1 MQGWKNADFSYNDL
15 IWARCG
21 QNSSDISLQ
30 EVRSE
35 LQITCEDI
43 SVDCPG
49 VLLCLQP
56 HLLLGRDQADAGS
69 GGRSVPRFVPVT
81 EAKGL
86 KGFSQRFLLLYAK

>member
-1 MQGWKNADFSYNDL
+1 MQGWKNADYSYNDL

-30 EVRSE
+30 EVGSE

-43 SVDCPG
+43 SVHCPG
-49 VLLCLQP
+49 VLLRIQP

-69 GGRSVPRFVPVT
+69 GGRSVSRFVQVT

-86 KGFSQRFLLLYAK
+86 KVFHG

>member
-30 EVRSE
+30 EVR
-35 LQITCEDI
+35 LHRTCEDF

-49 VLLCLQP
+49 VLLHLQP

-69 GGRSVPRFVPVT
+69 GGRSVPRFVQVT
-81 EAKGL
+81 EVKGL
-86 KGFSQRFLLLYAK
+86 RFSKRFLLYADRI